1 MARAIAGGR
10 PTVKDV
16 AVAAGVS
23 ATTVSRVL
31 AGNYPVSASTRKRVL
46 RAVQDLDFVINAQAR
61 ALVGGST
68 RTVAFIVRDLVG
80 PLFAYIGQG
89 VEQQATAEGRVCLVC
104 THHGDADRELELI
117 ELMREQQAEAVV
129 LVGGG
134 LRTPEHLERMAQIA
148 RSLER
153 VGSRLVLCGRP
164 PIGPDAPSTVVEYD
178 NEGGAFAVTNYLISL
193 GHRRIAFVGA
203 AEPNHTTTSARFEGY
218 TRAHRAHGLTVD
230 DSLVVGGTF
239 DRESGYRQTKALL
252 ARDTGTEPAMTAILG
267 ITDMVAS
274 GILAALREA
283 GLRVPED
290 ISVAGY
296 DDIPLS
302 ADLSPALTTVHIPH
316 EELGR
321 AAVRLALHRD
331 EYALDQHLLLGT
343 HVVIRDSAAPPRENN
358 AR

>member
-1 MARAIAGGR
+1 MARTTSGRR

-16 AVAAGVS
+16 AASAGVS

-31 AGNYPVSASTRKRVL
+31 AGTYPVSASTRKRVM
-46 RAVQDLDFVINAQAR
+46 RAVTDLDYVINAQAR

-89 VEQQATAEGRVCLVC
+89 VELQATAEGRVCLVC
-104 THHGDADRELELI
+104 THHGDPDRELELI
-117 ELMREQQAEAVV
+117 ELMRQQGAEAVV

-134 LRTPEHLERMAQIA
+134 LRTETHVRRMAEIA
-148 RSLER
+148 HSLDR
-153 VGSRLVLCGRP
+153 AGSRLVLCGRP
-164 PIGPDAPSTVVEYD
+164 PIGADVPATVVEYD
-178 NEGGAFAVTNYLISL
+178 NEGGAFAVTDYLISL

-203 AEPNHTTTSARFEGY
+203 AEPSHTTTSARFHGFA
-218 TRAHRAHGLTVD
+218 RAHRAHGLTVD
-230 DSLVVGGTF
+230 TELVVGGTF

-252 ARDTGTEPAMTAILG
+252 ARDTGITGITAIIG

-274 GILAALREA
+274 GVLAALREA

-343 HVVIRDSAAPPRENN
+343 HVVIRDSTAPPRENHG
-358 AR
+358 